1 MLFAITK
8 QDSAAVVGQ
17 GYESNMP
24 GFEDS
29 LSDQDILNVL
39 GFIKSTWPDRVIQMH
54 NDMNDQQG

>member
-1 MLFAITK
+1 
-8 QDSAAVVGQ
+8 
-17 GYESNMP
+17 MP